1 MVTSTR
7 KRKKPEDSV
16 LGIHKRNGIWQD
28 GLATVMG
35 PELLE
40 RWGIAEDAEA
50 SRVREIVLVRL
61 NRVLDQFRKPEM
73 PVIVWT
79 AYNLGA
85 GSPGEESGVVR
96 RLERLVGQGE
106 VERSVRTCTRR
117 FNDVFLPAVVKSL
130 SGGQSAITDGD
141 LARASRWLA
150 ANIRPGAP
158 EPAAAAGGLSTAI
171 KRLRAPMEPVL
182 KMFLDGTVH
191 GPADGEG
198 VPLAAKLGTQG
209 EWLCVFT
216 GEGLLA
222 AYRESAGAGWPRIG
236 RWTGRDVVRTAAGR
250 IFPTGILIDP
260 SPVMGAGADATLPL
274 PPEEIARLAR
284 EC

>member
-1 MVTSTR
+1 MTSTR

-28 GLATVMG
+28 GLARVMG

-50 SRVREIVLVRL
+50 SRVREIALLRL
-61 NRVLDQFRKPEM
+61 SRVLRQFPKTEM
-73 PVIVWT
+73 HLIVWT

-85 GSPGEESGVVR
+85 ASPDEESGVVR
-96 RLERLVGQGE
+96 RLEKLVEQDGIGY
-106 VERSVRTCTRR
+106 SVRTCTRR
-117 FNDVFLPAVVKSL
+117 FNDTFLPAVVDSL
-130 SGGQSAITDGD
+130 SAEQSAITDED

-150 ANIRPGAP
+150 GNIRPEPP
-158 EPAAAAGGLSTAI
+158 EPAVVADGLSAAI
-171 KRLRAPMEPVL
+171 RGLRTPMDPVL
-182 KMFLDGTVH
+182 KMFLDGPVH
-191 GPADGEG
+191 GPADRDG
-198 VPLAAKLGTQG
+198 VPLAAKLDTRG

-216 GEGLLA
+216 GERLLA
-222 AYRESAGAGWPRIG
+222 AYRESTGAGWARIG
-236 RWTGRDVVRTAAGR
+236 RWTGREVVRTAAGR

-260 SPVMGAGADATLPL
+260 SPVLGAGADATLPL
-274 PPEEIARLAR
+274 PPAEIDRLAR

>member
-1 MVTSTR
+1 MASTT

-28 GLATVMG
+28 GLARVMG
-35 PELLE
+35 PELLD
-40 RWGIAEDAEA
+40 RWGIEEDAEA

-61 NRVLDQFRKPEM
+61 NRVLGQFSKPEM
-73 PVIVWT
+73 PLIVWT

-85 GSPGEESGVVR
+85 ASPDEESGVVR
-96 RLERLVGQGE
+96 RLERLVEQGG
-106 VERSVRTCTRR
+106 VGCSVRTCTRR
-117 FNDVFLPAVVKSL
+117 FNDIFLPAVVKSL
-130 SGGQSAITDGD
+130 SAGQSVITGED
-141 LARASRWLA
+141 LGRASRWLA
-150 ANIRPGAP
+150 GNIRPGAP
-158 EPAAAAGGLSTAI
+158 EPVAVPGGLSAAI
-171 KRLRAPMEPVL
+171 RGLRTPMAPVL
-182 KMFLDGTVH
+182 KMFLDGPVH
-191 GPADGEG
+191 GPADGDG
-198 VPLAAKLGTQG
+198 VPLAAKLGARG

-222 AYRESAGAGWPRIG
+222 TYRESTGARWTRTG

-260 SPVMGAGADATLPL
+260 SPAMGAGADATLPL
-274 PPEEIARLAR
+274 PPEEIARLVR

>member
-1 MVTSTR
+1 MVTSAR

-28 GLATVMG
+28 GLAAVMG

-50 SRVREIVLVRL
+50 SRVREIVLLRL
-61 NRVLDQFRKPEM
+61 NRVLDQFPKPEM

-85 GSPGEESGVVR
+85 ASPGEESGVVR
-96 RLERLVGQGE
+96 RLERLVGRGG
-106 VERSVRTCTRR
+106 VECSVRTCARR
-117 FNDVFLPAVVKSL
+117 FNDIFLPAVVRSL
-130 SGGQSAITDGD
+130 SAEQSAITGED

-150 ANIRPGAP
+150 GNIRPGPP
-158 EPAAAAGGLSTAI
+158 ETAAVASGLSTAI
-171 KRLRAPMEPVL
+171 RRLRSPMEPVV
-182 KMFLDGTVH
+182 KMFLDGPVH
-191 GPADGEG
+191 GPADAAG
-198 VPLAAKLGTQG
+198 VPLAAKLDTRG

-216 GEGLLA
+216 GERLLA
-222 AYRESAGAGWPRIG
+222 AYRESTGADWSRIG
-236 RWTGRDVVRTAAGR
+236 RWTGRDVVRMAAGR
-250 IFPTGILIDP
+250 IFPTGVLIDP
-260 SPVMGAGADATLPL
+260 SPVLGAGADATLPL

>member
-1 MVTSTR
+1 MR
-7 KRKKPEDSV
+7 
-16 LGIHKRNGIWQD
+16 GIHKRNGIWQD
-28 GLATVMG
+28 GLAKVMG

-40 RWGIAEDAEA
+40 RWGIAEDAET
-50 SRVREIVLVRL
+50 SRVREIVLLRL
-61 NRVLDQFRKPEM
+61 NRVLDPFPKAEM

-85 GSPGEESGVVR
+85 ASPGEESGVVR
-96 RLERLVGQGE
+96 RLERLVGEGG
-106 VERSVRTCTRR
+106 VECSVRTCTRR

-130 SGGQSAITDGD
+130 SAEQSPITDED
-141 LARASRWLA
+141 LGRASRWLA
-150 ANIRPGAP
+150 ANIRPDAP
-158 EPAAAAGGLSTAI
+158 RPAAGGLSTAI
-171 KRLRAPMEPVL
+171 RRLRAPMEPVL
-182 KMFLDGTVH
+182 KMFLDGPVH
-191 GPADGEG
+191 GPADGAG
-198 VPLAAKLGTQG
+198 VPLAAKLDNRG

-222 AYRESAGAGWPRIG
+222 AYRESTGAGWPRIG

-260 SPVMGAGADATLPL
+260 SPVLGAGAGATLPL
-274 PPEEIARLAR
+274 PPGEIARLAR

>member
-1 MVTSTR
+1 MTSTR

-28 GLATVMG
+28 GLARVMG

-50 SRVREIVLVRL
+50 SRVREIVLLRL
-61 NRVLDQFRKPEM
+61 NRVLVQFASPEM
-73 PVIVWT
+73 SVIVWT

-85 GSPGEESGVVR
+85 ASPGEESGVVR
-96 RLERLVGQGE
+96 RLERLVDQGG
-106 VERSVRTCTRR
+106 VECSVRTCTRR
-117 FNDVFLPAVVKSL
+117 FNDIFLPDVVKSL
-130 SGGQSAITDGD
+130 SAGQSPITDED
-141 LARASRWLA
+141 LGRASRWLA
-150 ANIRPGAP
+150 ANIRPDVP
-158 EPAAAAGGLSTAI
+158 EPVADGLSAAI
-171 KRLRAPMEPVL
+171 RGLRTPMDPVL
-182 KMFLDGTVH
+182 KMFLDGPVH
-191 GPADGEG
+191 GPADGDG
-198 VPLAAKLGTQG
+198 VPLAAKLGARG

-216 GEGLLA
+216 GEELLA
-222 AYRESAGAGWPRIG
+222 TYRESTGASWARTG

-260 SPVMGAGADATLPL
+260 SPSIGAGAEATLPL
-274 PPEEIARLAR
+274 PPDEIARLAR